1 MATVNI
7 TKQFKSL
14 LTETVKFRAE
24 VVMIDQS
31 LNRVKVKWGDHNIW
45 VTAISSLTIGDFV
58 LVEDNTILNKL
69 PILPYYDV
77 EVF

>member
-14 LTETVKFRAE
+14 LTETVKFRGE
-24 VVMIDQS
+24 VIMIDET
-31 LNRVKVKWGDHNIW
+31 LNRAKVKWGSYNIW
-45 VTAISSLTIGDFV
+45 VTAISSLSVGDNV
-58 LVEDNTILNKL
+58 LVEDTSIISKL

-77 EVF
+77 EVL